1 MRIAHAFAIVI
12 APLALVACGDSNT
25 TTDGGTVDMAV
36 APGADMASAPD
47 MTVQPDMAKTTL
59 VGKWLSS
66 GADVAPLLAG
76 APFNITKIT
85 ADFQA
90 NTYTVVSTDNANKD
104 TTFTGTWTS
113 TDSGMNGIFN
123 ITLNQ
128 AMPSVV
134 TSQGIYQIDAN
145 VSPAR
150 LTYEV
155 AQTQPPIQG
164 VTPPTADKG
173 FGSTAGGVLGMKN
186 VQKFSRQ

>member
-1 MRIAHAFAIVI
+1 MRIAHAFAVI
-12 APLALVACGDSNT
+12 APLVLAACGDST
-25 TTDGGTVDMAV
+25 TTDGGTVDMAT
-36 APGADMASAPD
+36 APSGDMATAPD
-47 MTVQPDMAKTTL
+47 MTAQPDMAKVTL

-66 GADVAPLLAG
+66 GADIAPLLAG

-90 NTYTVVSTDNANKD
+90 NTYTVVSTDNAAKD

-134 TSQGIYQIDAN
+134 TSQGIYQIDTN
-145 VSPAR
+145 VTPAR

-186 VQKFSRQ
+186 VQKFTRQ